1 MDRAPGFSGPLELPQ
16 ILVALA
22 LLVAGPIV
30 GWLLQRTVV
39 VRLQRRATRTSW
51 EADDI
56 VIDAIHN
63 VLIVWLTVG
72 GIFGAASVLSLST
85 RLQVGL
91 QRLLVAV
98 LILSVTVML
107 ARMAGAA
114 IRRYSQRAAGVMRS
128 TSIFVNIA
136 RFLILVIGILVL
148 LQTYGISI
156 APILTALGVGGLA
169 VALALQDTLSNLF
182 AGLQIIG
189 TRKVK
194 PGDFVQLETGQEG
207 YVTDVDWRHTSIRM
221 LPNNLVLVPNSKLVN
236 SVVVNCHY
244 PSEEM
249 SVLVQ
254 VGVAY
259 DSDLRHVER
268 VTAEVA
274 TEVLHNVEGGAR
286 DFEPLIRFH
295 TFNESSIDFTVVLR
309 AREFADQY
317 LLKHEFVKRLH
328 RRYKAEGIVIPFP
341 IRTLDLQPADVW
353 TAAPTS

>member
-1 MDRAPGFSGPLELPQ
+1 MYRAPGFSGTLELAQ

-22 LLVAGPIV
+22 LLVGGPIL

-39 VRLQRRATRTSW
+39 VRLERRATITTW
-51 EADDI
+51 DGDDI
-56 VIDAIHN
+56 VIDAMHD

-72 GIFGAASVLSLST
+72 GVFGAASVLPLST
-85 RLQVGL
+85 GLQGGL

-98 LILSVTVML
+98 LILSVTVVL
-107 ARMAGAA
+107 ARMAGGA
-114 IRRYSQRAAGVMRS
+114 IKRYSQRAAGVMRS
-128 TSIFVNIA
+128 TSILVNIA
-136 RFLILVIGILVL
+136 RFLIFVIGVLVL

-182 AGLQIIG
+182 AGLQILA

-221 LPNNLVLVPNSKLVN
+221 LRNNLVLVPNSKLVN

-244 PSEEM
+244 PDEEM
-249 SVLVQ
+249 SVLVE

-274 TEVLHNVEGGAR
+274 REVLDNVEGGAG
-286 DFEPLIRFH
+286 DFEPLIRYH
-295 TFNESSIDFTVVLR
+295 TFNESGIDFTVILR

-328 RRYKAEGIVIPFP
+328 RRYKAEGIVFPFP
-341 IRTLDLQPADVW
+341 IRSLDLQPADAG
-353 TAAPTS
+353 TAAPAT

>member
-1 MDRAPGFSGPLELPQ
+1 
-16 ILVALA
+16 LA
-22 LLVAGPIV
+22 LLIGGPIL
-30 GWLLQRTVV
+30 GWLLQRTLVTG
-39 VRLQRRATRTSW
+39 LKRRATTTAW
-51 EADDI
+51 VGDDI
-56 VIDAIHN
+56 IIDAIHN

-98 LILSVTVML
+98 LILSVTVMF
-107 ARMAGAA
+107 ARLAGAS
-114 IRRYSQRAAGVMRS
+114 INRYSQRAAGVMRS

-136 RFLILVIGILVL
+136 RFLIFVIGILVL

-182 AGLQIIG
+182 GGLQIIA

-244 PSEEM
+244 PDEEM
-249 SVLVQ
+249 SVLMQ

-274 TEVLHNVEGGAR
+274 REVLHEVEGGAR

-328 RRYKAEGIVIPFP
+328 RRYKTEGIVIPFP

-353 TAAPTS
+353 TAAPTT